1 MRTRLYPSAPARV
14 SEEEQL
20 TPRQRTLLAR
30 LDHLLR
36 VAAPAAASPAR
47 RQLVAHAIR
56 HALTECER
64 AGLAARATERLRR
77 AGRATAMVS

>member
-1 MRTRLYPSAPARV
+1 MRT
-14 SEEEQL
+14 
-20 TPRQRTLLAR
+20 
-30 LDHLLR
+30 
-36 VAAPAAASPAR
+36 
-47 RQLVAHAIR
+47 R